1 MPNII
6 KKQFTGNRLKS
17 KFEKNNHLFTYQSM
31 YRQIVLFENRIK
43 LFVKRDKTG
52 NKIMI

>member
-6 KKQFTGNRLKS
+6 KKQFTGNRLK
-17 KFEKNNHLFTYQSM
+17 KNNHLFTYQSM
-31 YRQIVLFENRIK
+31 YRQIVFFENRIK